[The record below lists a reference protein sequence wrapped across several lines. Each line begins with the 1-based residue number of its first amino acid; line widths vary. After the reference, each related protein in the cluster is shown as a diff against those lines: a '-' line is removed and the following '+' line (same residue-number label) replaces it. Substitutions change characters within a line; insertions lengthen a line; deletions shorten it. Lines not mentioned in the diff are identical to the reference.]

1 MSSHVGQRY
10 LDGSEEHTSQEP
22 GIFTRQNRNSVEV
35 SVTFAQSRN
44 LRGRDDEVMF
54 DQQQTVSSRRD
65 AKNKVIPQASI
76 MARLGQ
82 KWGRGFKGLH
92 VTDSGR

>member
-35 SVTFAQSRN
+35 SVTFA
-44 LRGRDDEVMF
+44 
-54 DQQQTVSSRRD
+54 
-65 AKNKVIPQASI
+65 
-76 MARLGQ
+76 
-82 KWGRGFKGLH
+82 
-92 VTDSGR
+92 